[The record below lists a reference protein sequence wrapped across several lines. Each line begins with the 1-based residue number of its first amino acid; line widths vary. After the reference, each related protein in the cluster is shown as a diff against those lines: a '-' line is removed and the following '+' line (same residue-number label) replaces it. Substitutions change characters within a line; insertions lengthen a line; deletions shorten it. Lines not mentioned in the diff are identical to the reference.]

1 MAGRRARRK
10 SKFVSVTRMDKDEKL
25 AEAKGVT
32 LHVESNCR
40 RALLDDD
47 MNDIGNMPSGSSTA
61 TPDEQV
67 IHDGLV
73 YQVCISVAIERLGIE
88 SMPNCSEIEESIAM
102 TFRRK
107 FEGCKSKFTKK

>member
-1 MAGRRARRK
+1 
-10 SKFVSVTRMDKDEKL
+10 MDKDEKP
-25 AEAKGVT
+25 AEDKGVT

-47 MNDIGNMPSGSSTA
+47 MTDIGNTPSGSSTA
-61 TPDEQV
+61 APGEQR

-73 YQVCISVAIERLGIE
+73 YQICISVAIERLGVE
-88 SMPNCSEIEESIAM
+88 SMPKCSELEESIAM

-107 FEGCKSKFTKK
+107 FEGCKNKFTKK